1 MGMQSRL
8 VRVSLLALAVNLI
21 GNLLLVPVYGFMAA
35 AWMTLA
41 TEVVVFACTSMLIL
55 RRLQL
60 GRPHIGRLGRTVLA
74 AALLGGELAVLR
86 ALGAP
91 LGVLIASACVS
102 YPALLFGL
110 GALSLDDVRVVIGRE
125 RLA

>member
-1 MGMQSRL
+1 
-8 VRVSLLALAVNLI
+8 
-21 GNLLLVPVYGFMAA
+21 
-35 AWMTLA
+35 
-41 TEVVVFACTSMLIL
+41 VVFACTSVLIR

-60 GRPHIGRLGRTVLA
+60 PRPEPGRLGRTVLA
-74 AALLGGELAVLR
+74 AALLTGELAALK

-110 GALSLDDVRVVIGRE
+110 GALGLDDVRIVIGRE